1 MAEKNYQSNEQKNK
15 QTNYTGS
22 NQTNKETASNSKMKN
37 SQKNSQKNNSSNSTD
52 CYINPLRED
61 RLAVLFLCNKPSSRK
76 QSQTQIR
83 TLRISY

>member
-37 SQKNSQKNNSSNSTD
+37 SQKTVSYTH
-52 CYINPLRED
+52 
-61 RLAVLFLCNKPSSRK
+61 LALMPVQADPGRMCS
-76 QSQTQIR
+76 
-83 TLRISY
+83 